1 MRRSWVRIPSRPAN
15 LEKTK
20 RRRVAS
26 DALQHIEKQ
35 AILVLAMQRDLEL
48 LVRDSH
54 LPARSGSKL
63 RKCNVFLSRFGSRL
77 ESTVKILFGLQ
88 DKTDH
93 LFL

>member
-1 MRRSWVRIPSRPAN
+1 MCSNPISSSKSRKN
-15 LEKTK
+15 K
-20 RRRVAS
+20 RRRVAP

-63 RKCNVFLSRFGSRL
+63 RKCNLFLSRFGSQL